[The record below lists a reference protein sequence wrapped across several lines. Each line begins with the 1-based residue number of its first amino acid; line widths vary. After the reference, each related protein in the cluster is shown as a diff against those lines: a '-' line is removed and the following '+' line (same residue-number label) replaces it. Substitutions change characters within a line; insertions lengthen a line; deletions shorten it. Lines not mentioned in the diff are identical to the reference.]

1 MCVCWVIV
9 SLESFPARFV
19 CVKARD
25 TIVGYA
31 PGSAKDAPN
40 PLPPS
45 QMLLLARAKQMYK
58 STPLP
63 DSTKTLDNKLS
74 SNRSVAARLGKLFI
88 CKTAAYSSKARLV
101 CFGSPGRGEGGVE
114 MYFHR
119 ITETIVFL
127 RVSVVRAFV

>member
-1 MCVCWVIV
+1 MCWVIV

-25 TIVGYA
+25 TIVEYA
-31 PGSAKDAPN
+31 PGSAEDAPN

-74 SNRSVAARLGKLFI
+74 SNRSVAARLWKLFI

-101 CFGSPGRGEGGVE
+101 CFGRPRIDTEIRSHEFGHPFRLSSGRTFTE
-114 MYFHR
+114 MF
-119 ITETIVFL
+119 
-127 RVSVVRAFV
+127 A